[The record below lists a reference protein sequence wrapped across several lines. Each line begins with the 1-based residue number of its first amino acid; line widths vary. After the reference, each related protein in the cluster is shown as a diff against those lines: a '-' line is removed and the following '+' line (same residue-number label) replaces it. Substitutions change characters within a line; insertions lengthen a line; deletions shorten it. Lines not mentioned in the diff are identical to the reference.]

1 MFAPSLRTHSRS
13 SSAGSAASF
22 HLREPPEQVE
32 PETTS
37 GNRGC
42 KIFALVYLAGC
53 ILVSAFYVI
62 AYGKNQHAYFYT
74 EEVWVPGSVSNVSYL
89 LHAPLRL

>member
-1 MFAPSLRTHSRS
+1 MLPSSPRTHSRN
-13 SSAGSAASF
+13 SSAVSAASF
-22 HLREPPEQVE
+22 HLREASEQVE
-32 PETTS
+32 PEATF

-42 KIFALVYLAGC
+42 KIFALVYLVGC

-74 EEVWVPGSVSNVSYL
+74 EEVWVPGTVTNVSTL
-89 LHAPLRL
+89 LHAP